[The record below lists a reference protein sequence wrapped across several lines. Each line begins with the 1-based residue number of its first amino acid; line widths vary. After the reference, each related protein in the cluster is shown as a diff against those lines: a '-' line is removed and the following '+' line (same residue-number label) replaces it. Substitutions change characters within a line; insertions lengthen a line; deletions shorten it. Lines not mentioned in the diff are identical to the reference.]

1 MTMRIVAHLENIM
14 NTVRVDIRGVG
25 NYIVLDPEVGECIM
39 LYINSDN
46 GLTLEF
52 DTVDG
57 QQQKHVVGDLAD
69 LDFEQEK

>member
-14 NTVRVDIRGVG
+14 DMVRVDIRQEG
-25 NYIVLDPEVGECIM
+25 NYIVLDPEVGGCIM
-39 LYINSDN
+39 LYINKDD

-57 QQQKHVVGDLAD
+57 QQQKYVVGDLAD

>member
-1 MTMRIVAHLENIM
+1 MGMRVVVKLENIKH
-14 NTVRVDIRGVG
+14 TVRVDVRQSG

-57 QQQKHVVGDLAD
+57 LEQKYVVGDLAD
-69 LDFEQEK
+69 LDMTREE